1 MDWSK
6 GYSATYY
13 AARVDPVTWQD
24 VERFEI
30 TGGTVKRGSDALR
43 ESADIKCVGHQI
55 EVEQWVRVYMDT
67 RQNGD
72 AGHTAIFTGVAS
84 TPDLTRDK
92 SRPETDLACYSVLKP
107 VDDILLPR
115 GWYASAGRQ
124 GGEVLKE
131 LLSATPAP
139 VVIAESSPRLTESII
154 AEDGET
160 RLTMVDRVL
169 EAIDWRIRIDGD
181 GTVEVVPKPLAPV
194 VAFDPIEND
203 VIEPGV
209 EITADWYACPNVF
222 MAVADD
228 LTGVA
233 RDESDGPL
241 SVKGRGREIWAY
253 EGSADL
259 ASNESIGQ
267 YAMRKLKELQQVAK
281 EVSYSR
287 RYFPNVV
294 PTDAVRMHYA
304 DVEGVFTIES
314 QSIELS
320 YNGRTAE
327 TLVGAAIGMNT
338 TERSEEVNIVRLVDA
353 GYDYLVTADNDY
365 LVGLVVE
372 RS

>member
-13 AARVDPVTWQD
+13 AARVDPVSWQD

-30 TGGTVKRGSDALR
+30 TGGTVKRDGNALR
-43 ESADIKCVGHQI
+43 ESADIDCVGHQI
-55 EVEQWVRVYMDT
+55 EVEQWIRVYMDT
-67 RQNGD
+67 RQNGS
-72 AGHTAIFTGVAS
+72 AAHTPIFTGIAS
-84 TPDLTRDK
+84 TPDLTRK
-92 SRPETDLACYSVLKP
+92 MSRPETELACYSVLKP

-115 GWYASAGRQ
+115 GWYAAAGRN
-124 GGEVLKE
+124 GGEVLKD
-131 LLSATPAP
+131 LLTATPAP
-139 VVIAESSPRLTESII
+139 VVVADGAPSLTESII

-181 GTVEVVPKPLAPV
+181 GTVEVVPKPLTPSAT
-194 VAFDPIEND
+194 FDPIEND

-241 SVKGRGREIWAY
+241 SINGRGREVWAY
-253 EGSADL
+253 ESSADL
-259 ASNESIGQ
+259 ADNESIGQ

-281 EVSYSR
+281 QVSYDR
-287 RYFPNVV
+287 RYYPDVV
-294 PTDAVRMHYA
+294 PGDLIRLHYQ
-304 DVEGVFTIES
+304 DLEGLHTVQS
-314 QSIELS
+314 QSIDLS
-320 YNGRTAE
+320 YNARTSE
-327 TLVGAAIGMNT
+327 DVVGAAVGLERA
-338 TERSEEVNIVRLVDA
+338 ERSDEVDIVRLVDNNN
-353 GYDYLVTADNDY
+353 DYITTAENDY
-365 LVGLVVE
+365 LVGIPAE
-372 RS
+372 GR